1 VEELKDVIKNTKEQK
16 KKKRKRKNEKE
27 CNSFFSGSSKFLAA
41 EFNQ

>member
-1 VEELKDVIKNTKEQK
+1 VEELKDVTKNTKER
-16 KKKRKRKNEKE
+16 KKRKRKNEKE